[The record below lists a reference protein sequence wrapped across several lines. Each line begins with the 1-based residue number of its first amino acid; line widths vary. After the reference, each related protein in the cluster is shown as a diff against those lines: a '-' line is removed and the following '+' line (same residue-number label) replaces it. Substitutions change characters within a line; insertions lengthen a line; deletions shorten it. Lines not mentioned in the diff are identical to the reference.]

1 MIDLEALK
9 SSEIFRTLFIL
20 GRNWRKMKHGYAK
33 LGGLTAFIRDCVGD
47 DSLLEISA
55 TKILDFNKNDKE
67 RLQKSWNRLCKESS
81 NLYEVYKADEN
92 EVFNSAKEFFEQ
104 VEVKYIFPKAI
115 KKCLFQF
122 CDNFYN
128 EMKKEKLSGLVVEL
142 ETRNYAL
149 FSINQA
155 INLIAIP
162 EYCKEVGLKNV
173 QSKLFAYISK
183 DLSYKSLFDTL
194 LQKTNLPS
202 LTKYIEGLQQ
212 TFDNEKEAENEVKK
226 ISSFRDTIESA
237 YKKNKNPT
245 WKRFCFILKY
255 CPTELQADFVL
266 AYMLNNIKT
275 SLQVHF
281 DLLDCDFE
289 KIKNDLEIFAN
300 TTEDVS
306 VVTKQIAQSYQSYST
321 LFFGTEKKINEYCKK
336 TLIDF
341 EYKKMELH
349 EYYRSLEELGRIA
362 PNASAFFVPWFK
374 AFVSVAREDYES
386 ARDWFKKAFD
396 NYQFAGDYL
405 SRFIKMAF
413 SFENYFVNWEKVRKS
428 ISEDEH
434 KSPVNE
440 NAKTYWNFGYAIGL
454 FDKKADDT
462 YLEAY
467 KPIRNF
473 YGYFP
478 TECFFDEEK
487 AKERHS
493 KEIMSEMGIHI
504 MSSENK
510 TDFREHDKIPYEVLS
525 VLKTSSQ
532 RNKLI
537 SFWKVYNDSDENNP
551 KMYTPLALCMQLG
564 SRDERLWDLA
574 DTWLDDTENP
584 VDVDKLCFNGSTA
597 LGEALTQYKH
607 MRLNSKEV
615 SEKQKKLR
623 AVTSKLIDR
632 TTYLG
637 ETKFQKQV
645 HTLQEAI
652 DGYDVD
658 FVKRIADKISDEDF
672 QTYRISADEQSP
684 LYYVLSRRYPLL
696 KGLERMKMI
705 ENMPQNKDNC
715 IWKNLAVPG
724 FTEEE
729 KRAYK
734 QEYQSGSSDF
744 AKGFQMMKDEFT
756 PLCYGLA
763 TKELQLP
770 AFDEIID
777 YFISRTKDVD
787 SFTSKKG
794 ITPLYYAAEMDD
806 VKTCRKLLQRGA
818 TITKVNELVPNLG
831 DAKGN
836 IVKMPDTFIFRCLNY
851 ESWNTLKMFLTEFK
865 EKAETVMH
873 RGNFEVTP
881 LVVFII
887 SQRQKISIASF
898 DERFQIAN
906 RLAEFTELFL
916 SCGAS
921 MTESTELGCAEYNLR
936 M

>member
-1 MIDLEALK
+1 ML
-9 SSEIFRTLFIL
+9 
-20 GRNWRKMKHGYAK
+20 HGYAK
-33 LGGLTAFIRDCVGD
+33 LGELTAFIRDCVSD
-47 DSLLEISA
+47 DVLLEISA
-55 TKILDFNKNDKE
+55 SKIPDFNKNDKE
-67 RLQKSWNRLCKESS
+67 RIQKSWNRLCKESS
-81 NLYEVYKADEN
+81 NLYEVYKTDEN
-92 EVFNSAKEFFEQ
+92 EIFNCAKKFLEKLENI
-104 VEVKYIFPKAI
+104 YSFPKFI

-128 EMKKEKLSGLVVEL
+128 EMKKEKLGGLVAEL
-142 ETRNYAL
+142 ESRNYAL

-155 INLIAIP
+155 INLIVIP
-162 EYCKEVGLKNV
+162 GYCKEFGQKNV
-173 QSKLFAYISK
+173 QSKLRAYLSK
-183 DLSYKSLFDTL
+183 DLSYKTLFDIL
-194 LQKTNLPS
+194 IQKTHLPS

-212 TFDNEKEAENEVKK
+212 TFDNEKDTDNEKT
-226 ISSFRDTIESA
+226 SSFRDTIESA

-266 AYMLNNIKT
+266 VYFLNNIRT
-275 SLQVHF
+275 SLQNHF
-281 DLLDCDFE
+281 ELQEGDFE
-289 KIKNDLEIFAN
+289 KIKSDLNFFAN
-300 TTEDVS
+300 ATSDFS
-306 VVTKQIAQSYQSYST
+306 VVTERISQSYQSYST
-321 LFFGTEKKINEYCKK
+321 LLFGGEQQINEYCKK

-341 EYKKMELH
+341 EYKKMDLQ
-349 EYYRSLEELGRIA
+349 EYYRSIEELERIA

-386 ARDWFKKAFD
+386 ARDWFKMAFD

-413 SFENYFVNWEKVRKS
+413 AFENYFVNWEKVRKS
-428 ISEDEH
+428 ISEEEH
-434 KSPVNE
+434 KSPINE
-440 NAKTYWNFGYAIGL
+440 NAKTYWNFGYTIGL

-478 TECFFDEEK
+478 AECFFDEEK

-493 KEIMSEMGIHI
+493 KEFMSEMGIHI
-504 MSSENK
+504 QNYEK
-510 TDFREHDKIPYEVLS
+510 EEDLVEFDKRPYEVLS
-525 VLKTSSQ
+525 ALKTSSQ

-574 DTWLDDTENP
+574 DTWLDDMENP
-584 VDVDKLCFNGSTA
+584 VDVDKLCFNGSTS
-597 LGEALTQYKH
+597 LHEALTQYKH
-607 MRLNSKEV
+607 LRLNSTEI

-623 AVTSKLIDR
+623 YVTSKIIDKA
-632 TTYLG
+632 TYLG

-652 DGYDVD
+652 DSYDVD
-658 FVKRIADKISDEDF
+658 FVKRIADKISDDDF
-672 QTYRISADEQSP
+672 QTYRISADELSP
-684 LYYVLSRRYPLL
+684 LYYVLSRRHPLIQ
-696 KGLERMKMI
+696 GLEKMEMI
-705 ENMPQNKDNC
+705 RKMPQNKNNYVC
-715 IWKNLAVPG
+715 KNLAVPG
-724 FTEEE
+724 LTESE
-729 KRAYK
+729 K
-734 QEYQSGSSDF
+734 QEYQEKLHNGSLDF
-744 AKGFQMMKDEFT
+744 TKWFQMMNDEFT
-756 PLCYGLA
+756 PLYYGLA

-777 YFISRTKDVD
+777 YFISRTKNVD
-787 SFTSKKG
+787 SFTSKNG
-794 ITPLYYAAEMDD
+794 ITALYYAAEMND

-818 TITKVNELVPNLG
+818 MITKVNDLVPNFS

-836 IVKMPDTFIFRCLNY
+836 VVKMPDSFIFRCIDY
-851 ESWNTLKMFLTEFK
+851 ESWETLKMFLTEFK

-873 RGNFEVTP
+873 KGNFEVTP
-881 LVVFII
+881 LVVFIA
-887 SQRQKISIASF
+887 SQRQNFFSASF
-898 DERFQIAN
+898 DERLKIAN
-906 RLAEFTELFL
+906 RLDEFINLFL

-921 MTESTELGCAEYNLR
+921 MTESTELGCAEFLLSH
-936 M
+936 

>member
-1 MIDLEALK
+1 
-9 SSEIFRTLFIL
+9 
-20 GRNWRKMKHGYAK
+20 MKHGYAK
-33 LGGLTAFIRDCVGD
+33 LGELTAFIRDCVGD

-55 TKILDFNKNDKE
+55 TKIPDFNKNDKE

-92 EVFNSAKEFFEQ
+92 EIFNYAKEFLENL
-104 VEVKYIFPKAI
+104 ENKYSFPKSI

-128 EMKKEKLSGLVVEL
+128 EMKKEKLGGLVAEL
-142 ETRNYAL
+142 ESRNYAL

-155 INLIAIP
+155 INLIVIP
-162 EYCKEVGLKNV
+162 GYCKEFGQKNV
-173 QSKLFAYISK
+173 QSKLRAYLSK
-183 DLSYKSLFDTL
+183 DLSYKTLFDIL
-194 LQKTNLPS
+194 IQKTHLPS

-212 TFDNEKEAENEVKK
+212 TFDNEKDTDNEKT
-226 ISSFRDTIESA
+226 SSFRDTIESA

-266 AYMLNNIKT
+266 VYFLNNIRT
-275 SLQVHF
+275 SLQNHF
-281 DLLDCDFE
+281 ELQERDFD
-289 KIKNDLEIFAN
+289 KIKNDLEFFAN

-306 VVTKQIAQSYQSYST
+306 VVTNKIAQSYQSYST
-321 LFFGTEKKINEYCKK
+321 LFFGGEKKINEYCKK

-341 EYKKMELH
+341 EYKKMDLQ

-374 AFVSVAREDYES
+374 AFVSVAREDYET

-473 YGYFP
+473 YEYFP

-487 AKERHS
+487 AKERHLKES
-493 KEIMSEMGIHI
+493 KSEEGFHFI
-504 MSSENK
+504 SSENK
-510 TDFREHDKIPYEVLS
+510 TDFIEHDKIPYEVLS
-525 VLKTSSQ
+525 ALKTSSQ

-537 SFWKVYNDSDENNP
+537 SSWKVYNDSDENNP

-574 DTWLDDTENP
+574 DSWLDDVENP
-584 VDVDKLCFNGSTA
+584 VDVDKICFNGSTA
-597 LGEALTQYKH
+597 LHEALTQYKL
-607 MRLNSKEV
+607 MRLNSKEI
-615 SEKQKKLR
+615 SEKQQKLR
-623 AVTSKLIDR
+623 AVTSKIIDR
-632 TTYLG
+632 ATYLG
-637 ETKFQKQV
+637 ETKLQNQV

-684 LYYVLSRRYPLL
+684 LYYVLSRCYPLL
-696 KGLERMKMI
+696 RGIERMNMI
-705 ENMPQNKDNC
+705 ENMPQNKDNY

-734 QEYQSGSSDF
+734 QKYQSGSSDF
-744 AKGFQMMKDEFT
+744 AKVFQMMKDEFT
-756 PLCYGLA
+756 LLYYGLA
-763 TKELQLP
+763 TKELQLS

-818 TITKVNELVPNLG
+818 TITKVNELVPCLF

-836 IVKMPDTFIFRCLNY
+836 IVKMPDSFIFRCLCY
-851 ESWNTLKMFLTEFK
+851 ESLNTLKMFLTEFK

-881 LVVFII
+881 LVVFIA
-887 SQRQKISIASF
+887 SQRQKFFSASF
-898 DERFQIAN
+898 DERLKIAN
-906 RLAEFTELFL
+906 RLDKFINLFL

-921 MTESTELGCAEYNLR
+921 MTESTELGCAEYLLR
-936 M
+936 H

>member
-1 MIDLEALK
+1 
-9 SSEIFRTLFIL
+9 
-20 GRNWRKMKHGYAK
+20 
-33 LGGLTAFIRDCVGD
+33 
-47 DSLLEISA
+47 
-55 TKILDFNKNDKE
+55 
-67 RLQKSWNRLCKESS
+67 
-81 NLYEVYKADEN
+81 
-92 EVFNSAKEFFEQ
+92 
-104 VEVKYIFPKAI
+104 
-115 KKCLFQF
+115 
-122 CDNFYN
+122 
-128 EMKKEKLSGLVVEL
+128 
-142 ETRNYAL
+142 
-149 FSINQA
+149 
-155 INLIAIP
+155 
-162 EYCKEVGLKNV
+162 
-173 QSKLFAYISK
+173 
-183 DLSYKSLFDTL
+183 
-194 LQKTNLPS
+194 
-202 LTKYIEGLQQ
+202 
-212 TFDNEKEAENEVKK
+212 
-226 ISSFRDTIESA
+226 
-237 YKKNKNPT
+237 
-245 WKRFCFILKY
+245 
-255 CPTELQADFVL
+255 
-266 AYMLNNIKT
+266 
-275 SLQVHF
+275 
-281 DLLDCDFE
+281 
-289 KIKNDLEIFAN
+289 
-300 TTEDVS
+300 
-306 VVTKQIAQSYQSYST
+306 
-321 LFFGTEKKINEYCKK
+321 
-336 TLIDF
+336 
-341 EYKKMELH
+341 
-349 EYYRSLEELGRIA
+349 
-362 PNASAFFVPWFK
+362 
-374 AFVSVAREDYES
+374 
-386 ARDWFKKAFD
+386 
-396 NYQFAGDYL
+396 
-405 SRFIKMAF
+405 
-413 SFENYFVNWEKVRKS
+413 
-428 ISEDEH
+428 
-434 KSPVNE
+434 
-440 NAKTYWNFGYAIGL
+440 
-454 FDKKADDT
+454 
-462 YLEAY
+462 
-467 KPIRNF
+467 
-473 YGYFP
+473 
-478 TECFFDEEK
+478 
-487 AKERHS
+487 
-493 KEIMSEMGIHI
+493 MGIHI
-504 MSSENK
+504 MPSENK

-537 SFWKVYNDSDENNP
+537 PFCKAYNDSDENNP

-574 DTWLDDTENP
+574 NEWLDDTENP

-597 LGEALTQYKH
+597 LHEALTQYKH

-724 FTEEE
+724 FTENE
-729 KRAYK
+729 KK
-734 QEYQSGSSDF
+734 EYQNEWLYGSSDK
-744 AKGFQMMKDEFT
+744 AKLHREIYKEYSYEYYGF
-756 PLCYGLA
+756 A
-763 TKELQLP
+763 TKDLQLP

-836 IVKMPDTFIFRCLNY
+836 IVKMPDTFIFRCLCY

-906 RLAEFTELFL
+906 RLAEFTDLFL

-921 MTESTELGCAEYNLR
+921 MTESTELGGAEYNLR